1 MGEGVA
7 RVVPWGGAVKQFA
20 AVALGVC
27 AGLLLGFAVK
37 AGLQWVGCKAYNLAF
52 SDLHCWLMVMMR

>member
-1 MGEGVA
+1 MGGV
-7 RVVPWGGAVKQFA
+7 VKQVA
-20 AVALGVC
+20 MIALGVC
-27 AGLLLGFAVK
+27 FGLLGGFAIK

>member
-1 MGEGVA
+1 VGRRHHVGSV
-7 RVVPWGGAVKQFA
+7 VKQFA
-20 AVALGVC
+20 ITAGAVC
-27 AGLLLGFAVK
+27 AGLLGGFAIK

>member
-1 MGEGVA
+1 VRQYA
-7 RVVPWGGAVKQFA
+7 IWTA
-20 AVALGVC
+20 AVC
-27 AGLLLGFAVK
+27 SGLLLGFAIK